1 MKKNEFADNN
11 NMFNVRRCI
20 IGLVVAVM
28 CPHSYAAAS
37 QEPVNLGTAG
47 NYVILSKS
55 GISTSPPSRVT
66 GNLGVSPIGATAIT
80 GFSLVLD
87 SSGAFST
94 SSQVTG
100 KLYASDYADPTPA
113 NLTTAVSAMETA
125 YTDAAGRTLP
135 DHTELGSGDIGGM
148 TLFPGLYKWSADV
161 TIPTDVTLSGGANDV
176 WIFQIAG
183 NLSIAGAT
191 SVVLSGGA
199 QARNIFWQVA
209 GGVGADLGTTSHF
222 EGTILTQ
229 AGINLLTRAS
239 LNGRLLAQTA
249 VTLEGNTVTVVPVRE
264 PPSFTSIQRAAN
276 GTVTLVISNT
286 PNLALTLQTS
296 TNLINWTSL
305 ATPTPTVTPY
315 TYIDST
321 ASGAPLRF
329 YWAFY
334 P

>member
-1 MKKNEFADNN
+1 MEKNKFVNKN
-11 NMFNVRRCI
+11 KMFNVWGWI
-20 IGLVVAVM
+20 IGLAVAVM
-28 CPHSYAAAS
+28 FPHPDARAGQA
-37 QEPVNLGTAG
+37 PVNLGTAG
-47 NYVILSKS
+47 NYVILSQS
-55 GISTSPPSRVT
+55 GISTSPPSSVT

-87 SSGAFST
+87 RSGAFST

-100 KLYASDYADPTPA
+100 ELYAADYAAPTPA
-113 NLTTAVSAMETA
+113 NLTTAVSDMQTA

-135 DHTELGSGDIGGM
+135 DHTELGSGNIGGM
-148 TLFPGLYKWSADV
+148 TLFPGLYKWSTDV
-161 TIPTDVTLSGGANDV
+161 TIATDVSLSGGPNDV

-191 SVVLSGGA
+191 SVLLSGGA

-209 GGVGADLGTTSHF
+209 GGIGVDLGTTSQF

-229 AGINLLTRAS
+229 TGINLLTGAS
-239 LNGRLLAQTA
+239 INGRLLAQTA
-249 VTLEGNTVTVVPVRE
+249 VTLEGNTVTVVPVQE
-264 PPSFTSIQRAAN
+264 PPSFASIQRAAN

-296 TNLINWTSL
+296 TNLINWTTL

-321 ASGAPLRF
+321 ASGATRRF